1 MSEDNIF
8 LSSAALPVANAEP
21 LLIASTI
28 HIDDEKSGESSIEPP
43 AYSPLTPRLLNVPG
57 ESSIEAPAY
66 SPLTPRLL
74 NVPGERSIEPPAY
87 SPLTPRPPNEVQPVE
102 RSIEPPACSPLTPRP
117 PNVQMLMSPKPHC
130 STKENIPNIQ
140 FLSSPLQPMSPE
152 TTELFNILADSLD
165 NEESNINSNENAA
178 LDSPIPSD
186 ITNIMNSDDS
196 VQDPDFVC
204 HNENGI
210 SSDKSSED
218 SVSLLATIEEGP
230 QTAIELR
237 DETNTSNHNS
247 SSLILQEEDIE
258 TEASIQ
264 GRPKR
269 GRKRLYGGDLRED
282 RKKKKYNNLSYVN
295 TKKQVV
301 ESKVFI
307 DYSCNCPKQCQEKV
321 SSEQKLEEFN
331 KFYSFGSYVAQNMY
345 LIACIKEKPKKRAYV
360 TTARHN
366 LKRNNKTYTREYY
379 LKNILVCKQMFLN
392 TLQTSSKRINTALCK
407 MRNNC
412 LKDMRGLQAGQNAAS
427 TDSELFLENI
437 IRKLPTYISHY
448 RRAKS
453 NDAKFLTSDMT
464 LPKIYNLYSE
474 EAKSA
479 GQRVL
484 SYSKVRHVFVTK
496 FNLRTKPLKKDTCN
510 KCDFYESKKNQASEE
525 EKRKIEEDHK
535 KHIDKAKF
543 LQQELKKDM
552 KLAKDDPTIETI
564 TFDLQKTLPLPRI
577 PTNIVFYK
585 RQLWVYNLGIHTGS
599 NDQVHCNVWVE
610 GEAGRGSQEVGSCLI
625 KHITERLK
633 DGVEILFLW
642 SDSCGGQNRN
652 IKLTL
657 MLKALLNDHP
667 TLKEIH
673 HRFLESGH
681 SFLPNDTDFGRIE
694 CSLNP

>member
-1 MSEDNIF
+1 
-8 LSSAALPVANAEP
+8 
-21 LLIASTI
+21 
-28 HIDDEKSGESSIEPP
+28 
-43 AYSPLTPRLLNVPG
+43 
-57 ESSIEAPAY
+57 
-66 SPLTPRLL
+66 
-74 NVPGERSIEPPAY
+74 
-87 SPLTPRPPNEVQPVE
+87 
-102 RSIEPPACSPLTPRP
+102 
-117 PNVQMLMSPKPHC
+117 
-130 STKENIPNIQ
+130 
-140 FLSSPLQPMSPE
+140 
-152 TTELFNILADSLD
+152 
-165 NEESNINSNENAA
+165 
-178 LDSPIPSD
+178 
-186 ITNIMNSDDS
+186 MNSDDP
-196 VQDPDFVC
+196 VRDPDFVC

-230 QTAIELR
+230 QTAIEIR

-258 TEASIQ
+258 TEASFQ

-321 SSEQKLEEFN
+321 SS
-331 KFYSFGSYVAQNMY
+331 YVAQNMY

-379 LKNILVCKQMFLN
+379 LKNILVCKQIFLN

-464 LPKIYNLYSE
+464 LPKIYNLYSK

-510 KCDFYESKKNQASEE
+510 KCDFYESKKNQALEE

-599 NDQVHCNVWVE
+599 NDQAHCNVWVE

-673 HRFLESGH
+673 HRFLESDH

-694 CSLNP
+694 RSLKHQQRLYTPDDYIEIMKNCRKIKPMIVDRLTKEDFLSSRNLETKITNRKKAVNGSKISWLDTKEIVLKKEEMYSIFMRNNLDDELKEVSLKKNIRSRTVITKSDMDLLWPTGKAISEAKLSDIKSILHLIPNDAKDFYKTLTSSDIEDDIDGFTGPIDFEVEGDDDNTDV